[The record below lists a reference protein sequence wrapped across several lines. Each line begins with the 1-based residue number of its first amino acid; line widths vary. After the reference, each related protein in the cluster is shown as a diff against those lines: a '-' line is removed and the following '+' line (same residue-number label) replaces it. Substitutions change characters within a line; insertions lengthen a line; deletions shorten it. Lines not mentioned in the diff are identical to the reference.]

1 MKISECP
8 YCGGQIG
15 AIEYDG
21 AADPG
26 DRLERTDRGI
36 PQVPEGYEGKVLRCG
51 EYFGLDQRWTEEA
64 LRHYESNGY
73 PEPCGYEVALP
84 ADIEAHLE
92 ERPRLFD

>member
-36 PQVPEGYEGKVLRCG
+36 PQVPEGYEDVMR
-51 EYFGLDQRWTEEA
+51 
-64 LRHYESNGY
+64 SIP
-73 PEPCGYEVALP
+73 PEVVVSKIQQL
-84 ADIEAHLE
+84 LNNS
-92 ERPRLFD
+92 